1 MNKENITIESIELE
15 EKYQKELKLKR
26 MLRNMLI
33 ENEKQY

>member
-15 EKYQKELKLKR
+15 EKYQKGLKLKR
-26 MLRNMLI
+26 TLRNMLI